1 MKTSDEL
8 IGILILVA
16 VLVFAAHAGGGAEA
30 TNPYPETTPT
40 AANPTT
46 VPPRTKEPHVRTTT
60 PKAITNVP
68 GGGLTSCPGWVI
80 GHGTGGHDV
89 EAVTLKVYYSPVAGG
104 RNCAIAIKGGAVG
117 RNSTIAV
124 SLSFTSYSGTAWP
137 RYAYYSTN
145 RPAWRTRAVYL
156 DDTNRRCIDASAIY
170 RPSPGSK
177 TRIVHV
183 RKIGCR

>member
-8 IGILILVA
+8 IGIAILVS
-16 VLVFAAHAGGGAEA
+16 VLVFAAHAGGDAGA
-30 TNPYPETTPT
+30 TNYPYPESTPT

-46 VPPRTKEPHVRTTT
+46 VPPRKEPHVRKTT
-60 PKAITNVP
+60 PKATTNIP
-68 GGGLTSCPGWVI
+68 GGAFTSCPGWVI
-80 GHGTGGHDV
+80 GRGTGGHDV

-117 RNSTIAV
+117 WDSTIAV
-124 SLSFTSYSGTAWP
+124 SLSFTSYSGTSWP
-137 RYAYYSTN
+137 RYAYYNTN

-156 DDTNRRCIDASAIY
+156 DDTNRRCVDASAIY
-170 RPSPGSK
+170 RPSPGSSP
-177 TRIVHV
+177 RIVHV

>member
-30 TNPYPETTPT
+30 TNPYPETKPT

-46 VPPRTKEPHVRTTT
+46 VPPTKEPHVRKTT
-60 PKAITNVP
+60 PKATTNIP
-68 GGGLTSCPGWVI
+68 GGAFTSCPGWVI
-80 GHGTGGHDV
+80 GRGTGGHDV

-117 RNSTIAV
+117 WDSTIAV
-124 SLSFTSYSGTAWP
+124 SLSFTSYSGTSWP
-137 RYAYYSTN
+137 RYAYYNTN

-156 DDTNRRCIDASAIY
+156 DDTNRRCVDASAIY
-170 RPSPGSK
+170 RPSPGSSP
-177 TRIVHV
+177 RIVHV